1 MSEVQL
7 RELPVKVNKEK
18 TIRESAYVEPEF
30 SDWLE
35 VYATSIGTSRSVAM
49 RRLMI
54 LGAESEGYV
63 FDGEKVIEN
72 EGQKAAQA
80 WRKFEVP
87 QVAEATE
94 P

>member
-7 RELPVKVNKEK
+7 RELPVKVNKDK
-18 TIRESAYVEPEF
+18 TVRESAYVEPEF

-35 VYATSIGTSRSVAM
+35 DYATTIGTSRSVAM

-63 FDGEKVIEN
+63 FDGEKITEVES
-72 EGQKAAQA
+72 QKQAQA
-80 WRKFEVP
+80 WRKFDVPEP
-87 QVAEATE
+87 QVEAVQ
-94 P
+94 